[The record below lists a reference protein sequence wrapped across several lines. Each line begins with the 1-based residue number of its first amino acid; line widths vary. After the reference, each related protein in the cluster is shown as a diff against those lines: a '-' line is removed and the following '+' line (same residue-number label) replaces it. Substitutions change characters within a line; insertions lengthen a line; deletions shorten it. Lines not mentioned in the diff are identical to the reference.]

1 MSRVAKNP
9 IVLSEGATLEV
20 VNSRVKV
27 SGPQGSDEFQLPLT
41 IDLVQGDD
49 KTYTIKYDESSSD
62 STALAGTSRSIIHNM
77 IIGVTKGFEKKLE
90 LVGVGYRA
98 KVSGKLVE
106 LTLGFSHPIKHE
118 LPEEVTAETPS
129 QTEIV
134 LRSHNKQILGQVASE
149 IRAYRPPEPYKG
161 KGVRY
166 ADEQIKRKEAKKAA
180 GAGVGA

>member
-1 MSRVAKNP
+1 
-9 IVLSEGATLEV
+9 
-20 VNSRVKV
+20 
-27 SGPQGSDEFQLPLT
+27 
-41 IDLVQGDD
+41 
-49 KTYTIKYDESSSD
+49 
-62 STALAGTSRSIIHNM
+62 M